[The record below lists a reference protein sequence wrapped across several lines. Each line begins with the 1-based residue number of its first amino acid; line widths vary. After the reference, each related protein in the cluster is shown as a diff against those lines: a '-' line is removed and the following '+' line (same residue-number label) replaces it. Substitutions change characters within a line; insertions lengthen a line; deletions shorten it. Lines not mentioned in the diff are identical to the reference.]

1 MTDPVRAAEDLAR
14 ASVAEGHPTAW
25 FERLY
30 RAAEAGGAVVP
41 WDRGAPNP
49 HLVATLPRAGA
60 GGGRALVVGCG
71 LGHDA
76 EYVAAQGFA
85 VTAFDVS
92 ETAVRACRAAHPESR
107 VDYRVADLLDP
118 PAEFARA
125 FDLVVESLTVQSMP
139 RSVRA
144 AAVRAVAGFVAP
156 GGRLLVIAGAL
167 DDDADPAA
175 GPPWLLVP
183 ADVDAFAAAGLTPV
197 QIERVPDGHAGRWRA
212 VFSRAAG

>member
-25 FERLY
+25 FDRLY
-30 RAAEAGGAVVP
+30 RAAEAGRAVIP

-49 HLVATLPRAGA
+49 QLVATLPQVGVA
-60 GGGRALVVGCG
+60 GGRALVVGCG

-76 EYVAAQGFA
+76 EYVAVHGFA
-85 VTAFDVS
+85 VTAFDVAES
-92 ETAVRACRAAHPESR
+92 AVRACRAGHPGSG

-118 PAEFARA
+118 PADFAGA
-125 FDLVVESLTVQSMP
+125 FDLVVESLTVQALP

-144 AAVRAVAGFVAP
+144 TAARNVAGFVAP
-156 GGRLLVIAGAL
+156 GGRLLVLAEAL
-167 DDDADPAA
+167 DDDADPAV
-175 GPPWLLVP
+175 GPPWLLVR
-183 ADVDAFAAAGLTPV
+183 ADVDTFAAAGLTPV
-197 QIERVPDGHAGRWRA
+197 RIERVPDGRVDSWRA